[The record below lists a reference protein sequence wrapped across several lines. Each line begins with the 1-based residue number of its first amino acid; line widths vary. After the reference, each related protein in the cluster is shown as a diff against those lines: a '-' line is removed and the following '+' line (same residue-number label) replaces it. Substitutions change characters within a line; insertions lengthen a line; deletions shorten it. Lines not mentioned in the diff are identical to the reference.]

1 MSIKDFLCGD
11 TVKVRWINSGATP
24 TAISFV
30 AYNGFETLIE
40 SSTMIASGSL
50 PGFYY
55 YMHTIPSTP
64 GYYVAEVTAIISGK
78 PFKNREKYRAVL
90 QDVN

>member
-11 TVKVRWINSGATP
+11 TIKVRWVNSGATP
-24 TAISFV
+24 TTILFA
-30 AYNGFETLIE
+30 AYDGIETLVE
-40 SSTMIASGSL
+40 SAAMVASGTS

-64 GYYVAEVTAIISGK
+64 GYYVTEVVATISGK
-78 PFKNREKYRAVL
+78 PFKNRERYRAIL